1 MKFTEARRDD
11 DLEATVKTTIVLNDE
26 KQGALNY
33 AGQTVAILGQAR
45 ESIAEVVKNLQLAR
59 NHSTM
64 GTFMSKEL
72 GIQISQLTLS

>member
-1 MKFTEARRDD
+1 MIAFTEARRDD

-59 NHSTM
+59 SHSTM
-64 GTFMSKEL
+64 GVFMSKEL
-72 GIQISQLTLS
+72 DI